1 MRSRHLYKG
10 FKLRR
15 HKDTIQLLMLCLPAL
30 LLLLVFNYIPMGGLV
45 VAFQDFRADM
55 GFLGSEWIGLKNFE
69 FFFASDTAW
78 RITRNTVLYNAVFIV
93 LGLLFSVGFAILL
106 NEIGRRFWVK
116 TYQTIMFIPYFLSW
130 VIVSYMLFALLDS
143 DLGFLNK
150 IIQGLGY
157 EAPSWYFEP
166 KYWPFII
173 VIMNIWK
180 TLGYSTVIYYAA
192 ILGID
197 QDYYEAASIDGASKW
212 TMMTRITLPFLT
224 PLITLLTLISIG
236 RIFSGNFDMFFNLPK
251 DIGVL
256 YSTTDVIDTYVFRSL
271 RVTGDTGM
279 AIAAGFYQSI
289 VGFVLVVVSNYVI
302 RRTNEDN
309 AAF

>member
-1 MRSRHLYKG
+1 
-10 FKLRR
+10 
-15 HKDTIQLLMLCLPAL
+15 MLCLPAL

-212 TMMTRITLPFLT
+212 QQARFITLPLMKLVIVMMFILAV
-224 PLITLLTLISIG
+224 G
-236 RIFSGNFDMFFNLPK
+236 RIFYTDFGLFFQVPRDSNSLFNVATTI
-251 DIGVL
+251 DVL
-256 YSTTDVIDTYVFRSL
+256 VYKQLKTATV
-271 RVTGDTGM
+271 GM
-279 AIAAGFYQSI
+279 ASASAFVQSVMGCLTI
-289 VGFVLVVVSNYVI
+289 LLANWVV
-302 RRTNEDN
+302 RRVDPDS
-309 AAF
+309 AMM